1 MVEEPINLVLVQLRE
16 IRAKLDEHDGRF
28 NQIDKHMV
36 RMDKQLRDIETEVT
50 HSLGLG
56 TASLTRMR
64 VATDKVD
71 DFATKLQELS
81 DRIEALESA
90 R

>member
-1 MVEEPINLVLVQLRE
+1 MADEPINPVLVQLRE
-16 IRAKLDEHDGRF
+16 IRSKLEEHDARF
-28 NQIDKHMV
+28 TQMDKRLMS
-36 RMDKQLRDIETEVT
+36 MEKQLRDIETEVT

-71 DFATKLQELS
+71 DFPAKLDELS
-81 DRIEALESA
+81 RRVAVLEST

>member
-1 MVEEPINLVLVQLRE
+1 MAEPNWELLEAVLRQLQADVSE
-16 IRAKLDEHDGRF
+16 IKQKQVAHDKRF
-28 NQIDKHMV
+28 DAV
-36 RMDKQLRDIETEVT
+36 DKQLRDIETEVT

-71 DFATKLQELS
+71 DFAGRLEELTT
-81 DRIEALESA
+81 RVKALEDA